1 MRMGSSALLA
11 AAAFA
16 GLGTGAQAATGIPY
30 PGSGSYNPVTYN
42 FTAVASG
49 DLKAYFV
56 GGAAAGYEN
65 QVGVLIN
72 GVASGAGFGLDNHAS
87 AVGDS
92 FNFGHVDAGDVLT
105 FVLYNISLASYA
117 YSDPALNVSYDAPGV
132 TGHNHVYST
141 FYDGSDPSLTGVP
154 AGVYVA
160 FEDLPFPG
168 SDFNYNDES
177 FVFTNVSV
185 DPTGGVPEPASWAL
199 MALGFGAAG
208 GALRARRKPAVS
220 FS

>member
-1 MRMGSSALLA
+1 MRIGFSALLA

-16 GLGTGAQAATGIPY
+16 GLCTGAQAATGIPY
-30 PGSGSYNPVTYN
+30 PGSGSYNPVTYS

-56 GGAAAGYEN
+56 GGASAGFEN

-72 GVASGAGFGLDNHAS
+72 GVLSSAGYGLDNHAS

-92 FNFGHVDAGDVLT
+92 FNFGHVDAGDALT
-105 FVLYNISLASYA
+105 FVLYNLSLSSYA
-117 YSDPALNVSYDAPGV
+117 YSDPALNGSYDTAAA
-132 TGHNHVYST
+132 TGHNHIYST
-141 FYDGSDPSLTGVP
+141 FYDGTDASLTGVP

-185 DPTGGVPEPASWAL
+185 SPTGVPEPASWAL
-199 MALGFGAAG
+199 MVLGFGAAG
-208 GALRARRKPAVS
+208 ATLRARRKPIVS